1 MNGLIWFRNDLR
13 TIDNHSLYN
22 ACRENEK
29 VIGIYC
35 LDPRHYETT
44 KFGFKKTEKFRAQFL
59 IETVAELKENLLK
72 KNISLLIYFDT
83 PENVFDKAIQ
93 EFHISNVY
101 FQKEW
106 TSEEIKVNKN
116 LKNRFKNVNFI
127 ESFDQF
133 LFHPEDIPYQNIKDL
148 PQDFT
153 VIRKE

>member
-1 MNGLIWFRNDLR
+1 MNNLVWFRNDLR
-13 TIDNHSLYN
+13 VNDNHSLLN
-22 ACRENEK
+22 ATKNEGK
-29 VIGIYC
+29 TIGIYC
-35 LDPRHYETT
+35 FDPRHFNMTSY
-44 KFGFKKTEKFRAQFL
+44 GFKKTEKFRAQFL

-116 LKNRFKNVNFI
+116 LKIINKKFSS
-127 ESFDQF
+127 SFGRIF
-133 LFHPEDIPYQNIKDL
+133 L
-148 PQDFT
+148 
-153 VIRKE
+153 